1 MGANR
6 QEEKHGPG
14 RPRKY
19 PWAEKIDASPE
30 EIAEKVLQVKP
41 PKRWKYLE
49 QAKRAT
55 D

>member
-1 MGANR
+1 MNDKEPVKPER
-6 QEEKHGPG
+6 G

-41 PKRWKYLE
+41 PKRWKYLD
-49 QAKRAT
+49 QADRAT

>member
-1 MGANR
+1 MNDKEPIKR
-6 QEEKHGPG
+6 ERG

-19 PWAEKIDASPE
+19 PWAEKIDATPE

-49 QAKRAT
+49 QAKRAS